1 MLNNRKIRLMTKL
14 AAYEN
19 KEGKEDIR
27 LSKYY
32 KTDYVRL
39 QVLKSIA
46 ATTFGYL
53 LLLLMICIY
62 KSEYLIQNAVSLDYR
77 SIGMTI
83 LGYFIVIQTISI
95 IGTMIGYSIK
105 YDRSRKKLSKYF
117 NLLKRLR
124 IIYKEEDGSLMNEL
138 QREDTSI

>member
-1 MLNNRKIRLMTKL
+1 MI
-14 AAYEN
+14 
-19 KEGKEDIR
+19 
-27 LSKYY
+27 
-32 KTDYVRL
+32 
-39 QVLKSIA
+39 SI
-46 ATTFGYL
+46 YR
-53 LLLLMICIY
+53 
-62 KSEYLIQNAVSLDYR
+62 SEYLIENAVSLDYR
-77 SIGMTI
+77 SIGMTV
-83 LGYFIVIQTISI
+83 LGYFIVLQTISI

>member
-14 AAYEN
+14 AAYEAE
-19 KEGKEDIR
+19 EGREDIR

-39 QVLKSIA
+39 QILKSII

-53 LLLLMICIY
+53 LLLVMIFIY
-62 KSEYLIQNAVSLDYR
+62 KSEYLIENAVSLDYR
-77 SIGMTI
+77 SIGMTV
-83 LGYFIVIQTISI
+83 LGYFIVLQTMSI
-95 IGTMIGYSIK
+95 IGTLIGYSIK

-124 IIYKEEDGSLMNEL
+124 IIYKEEDGSLMNES